1 MIDLNNWRNFIP
13 ELSQKEVEI
22 PHFDRASLREN
33 GQKNPVWIHFGGGN
47 LYRGF
52 HAEIAQ
58 RLAYLGELSTGVIVC
73 ETFDEEIIERAYQD
87 FDDLI
92 LEVVMPSSGEFVKRI
107 LAATADSLYCH
118 PDCSEHFD
126 KMIRH
131 FENPSLQLVTFAIT
145 EKGYRLKDTN
155 NKYIGPIAVD
165 IKNGPKKPSH
175 TMSILAALLYK
186 RFLSGAWP
194 IALVSTDNFS
204 QNGSQLRTSLLT
216 IAKEWQKEGYV
227 QNTFI
232 QYLSNEEIVA
242 FPWTMIDRITPNP
255 SLSVSKML
263 AKEGFSNMSIFQTAK
278 GNNIAPFVNT
288 EDIHYLIMEDHF
300 PNGRPKFEKAG
311 VFLTDRAT
319 VDKADTM
326 KVTTCLNPL
335 HTSLAIMGC
344 LLGYRSIAE
353 EMKDPDL
360 SLLVSEIGYN
370 EGLPVVESPGI
381 IDPKIFLEEVITVR
395 FSNPNIPDMP
405 QRIATD
411 TSQKVAI
418 RYGETIKKYMEI
430 EVKDPQTLVFIPL
443 TLAAWLRYLIGI
455 DDQGKPFIPS
465 PDPLLT
471 DFQHKLSDIQLGTQD
486 TSHIH
491 EKMAPTLSN
500 KEIFGVD
507 LYQAELGRKIEEMFI
522 KMVAGPNAVRKTLQD
537 YLQEHG
543 GNLSWK

>member
-1 MIDLNNWRNFIP
+1 MIDLNNWKNFIP

-22 PHFDRASLREN
+22 PHFDRASL
-33 GQKNPVWIHFGGGN
+33 
-47 LYRGF
+47 
-52 HAEIAQ
+52 
-58 RLAYLGELSTGVIVC
+58 
-73 ETFDEEIIERAYQD
+73 
-87 FDDLI
+87 
-92 LEVVMPSSGEFVKRI
+92 
-107 LAATADSLYCH
+107 
-118 PDCSEHFD
+118 
-126 KMIRH
+126 
-131 FENPSLQLVTFAIT
+131 QLVTFAIT
-145 EKGYRLKDTN
+145 EKGYRLKDTS

-175 TMSILAALLYK
+175 TMSILTALLYR

-204 QNGSQLRTSLLT
+204 QNGSQLRTSLLA

-227 QNTFI
+227 PETFI

-255 SLSVSKML
+255 SISVSRML
-263 AKEGFSNMSIFQTAK
+263 AEEGFSNMSILQTAK
-278 GNNIAPFVNT
+278 GTNIAPFVNT

-300 PNGRPKFEKAG
+300 PNGRPRFEKAG

-335 HTSLAIMGC
+335 HTALAIMGC

-353 EMKDPDL
+353 EMNDPDL

-381 IDPKIFLEEVITVR
+381 IDPKTFLEEVVTVR
-395 FSNPNIPDMP
+395 FPNPNIPDMP

-430 EVKDPQTLVFIPL
+430 ENKDPQTLVFIPL
-443 TLAAWLRYLIGI
+443 ILAAWLRYLIGL
-455 DDQGKPFIPS
+455 DDQGKPFTPS
-465 PDPLLT
+465 PDPLLIEL
-471 DFQHKLSDIQLGTQD
+471 QQRLSDIQLGTQD
-486 TSHIH
+486 ISHIQ
-491 EKMAPTLSN
+491 EKIAPILSN

-507 LYQAELGRKIEEMFI
+507 LYQAEIGRKIEGMFI
-522 KMVAGPNAVRKTLQD
+522 KMLAGPNAVRKTLQN

-543 GNLSWK
+543 GTL

>member
-1 MIDLNNWRNFIP
+1 MIDLNNWENFIP

-22 PHFDRASLREN
+22 PHFDRASLRET
-33 GQKNPVWIHFGGGN
+33 GQRNPVWIHFGGGN

-58 RLAYLGELSTGVIVC
+58 CLADQGELPTGVIVC
-73 ETFDEEIIERAYQD
+73 ETFDEKIIEKAYRV

-92 LEVVMPSSGEFVKRI
+92 LEVVMPSSGKFIKRV

-118 PDCSEHFD
+118 PDCSEHFA
-126 KMIRH
+126 KMIGH

-145 EKGYRLKDTN
+145 EKGYRLKDTS

-175 TMSILAALLYK
+175 TMSILAALLYR

-227 QNTFI
+227 PETFI

-255 SLSVSKML
+255 SISVSRML
-263 AKEGFSNMSIFQTAK
+263 AEEGFLNMSILQTAK
-278 GNNIAPFVNT
+278 GTNIAPFVNT

-300 PNGRPKFEKAG
+300 PNGRPRFEKAG

-335 HTSLAIMGC
+335 HTALAIMGC

-381 IDPKIFLEEVITVR
+381 INPKTFLEEVVTVR

-430 EVKDPQTLVFIPL
+430 ENKDPQTLVFIPL
-443 TLAAWLRYLIGI
+443 ILAAWLRYLIGL
-455 DDQGKPFIPS
+455 DDQGKPFTPS
-465 PDPLLT
+465 PDPLLVEL
-471 DFQHKLSDIQLGTQD
+471 QHRLSDIQLGTQD
-486 TSHIH
+486 TSHIQ
-491 EKMAPTLSN
+491 EKIVPILSN

-507 LYQAELGRKIEEMFI
+507 LYQAEIGRKIEGMFI
-522 KMVAGPNAVRKTLQD
+522 KMLAGPNAVRKTLQN

-543 GNLSWK
+543 GTL